1 MKWFIDAAKK
11 LQDRGVKEISVVSET
26 ITTHEYES
34 KTLAKAFEEITGI
47 KVKHDL
53 IQEGDV
59 VEKLQTSMQSGKS
72 IYDGWISDSDLIGTH
87 YRYGKIMNLTD
98 YMAGKG
104 KEFTNPGL
112 DLKDFIGTSFTTAP
126 DKKLYQLPDQQ
137 FANLYWFRADL
148 FARQD
153 LKDKFKAKYGYDLGV
168 PLNWSAYEDI
178 AAFFSEDVKT
188 IDGKPIYGHMD
199 YGKKDPSLGWRFTDA
214 WLSMAGTADIGIPN
228 GKPVDEWGIRTSA
241 DGCTPQGASVSRG
254 GATNSPAAVY
264 ALTKYV
270 DWMKKYAPKEATGMT
285 FGEAGPVPAQGQ
297 IAQQIFWYTAFTAD
311 MTKPG
316 LPVVNAGRDAEVA
329 HGPGSERSV
338 LEAGHAERIPG
349 RGFVDVLRRSRRQQ
363 DCRSLALR
371 AVHHR
376 EDHLAEEDH
385 CRPHADSRERH
396 PVQGDDGSRAE
407 ARRPGRVLPQSGAR
421 SMDADRH
428 QRARLPQARA
438 VVVEERRGGRD
449 RREDAAGGD
458 GHAGGGDGPG
468 DGASR
473 ARGHG
478 PLRAEAES
486 QERSQQVAERQERA
500 LEEAGKRKAEG

>member
-1 MKWFIDAAKK
+1 MRLRLNAVAFAAAALALGQSAWAGEAEAKKWIDSEFQPSTLSKEQQTAEMKWFIDAAKK
-11 LQDRGVKEISVVSET
+11 LQAKGVKEISVVSET

-34 KTLAKAFEEITGI
+34 KTLTKAFEEITGI
-47 KVKHDL
+47 KVKHDI

-87 YRYGKIMNLTD
+87 WRYGKIMNLTD
-98 YMAGKG
+98 YMAGAG
-104 KEFTNPGL
+104 KEYTNPGL

-126 DKKLYQLPDQQ
+126 DGKLYQLPDQQ

-178 AAFFSEDVKT
+178 AEFFTNDVKT
-188 IDGKPIYGHMD
+188 VDGHPIYGHMD

-214 WLSMAGTADIGIPN
+214 WLSMAGEADKGIPN
-228 GKPVDEWGIRTSA
+228 GVPVDEWGIRVDDKKCA
-241 DGCTPQGASVSRG
+241 PVGASVSRG

-311 MTKPG
+311 MTKQG
-316 LPVVNAGRDAEVA
+316 LPVVNADGTPKWRMAP
-329 HGPGSERSV
+329 GPNGPYWKQGMQNGYQDVGSWT
-338 LEAGHAERIPG
+338 
-349 RGFVDVLRRSRRQQ
+349 FFK
-363 DCRSLALR
+363 
-371 AVHHR
+371 
-376 EDHLAEEDH
+376 
-385 CRPHADSRERH
+385 
-396 PVQGDDGSRAE
+396 
-407 ARRPGRVLPQSGAR
+407 
-421 SMDADRH
+421 
-428 QRARLPQARA
+428 
-438 VVVEERRGGRD
+438 
-449 RREDAAGGD
+449 GGD
-458 GHAGGGDGPG
+458 
-468 DGASR
+468 
-473 ARGHG
+473 
-478 PLRAEAES
+478 EN
-486 QERSQQVAERQERA
+486 
-500 LEEAGKRKAEG
+500 RKAAAWLYAQFITSKTVTLKK